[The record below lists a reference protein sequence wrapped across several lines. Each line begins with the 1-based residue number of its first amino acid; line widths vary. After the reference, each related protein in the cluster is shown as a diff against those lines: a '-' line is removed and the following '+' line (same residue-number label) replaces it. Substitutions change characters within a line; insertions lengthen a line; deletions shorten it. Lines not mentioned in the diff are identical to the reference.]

1 MDIFSITNFAQLFEH
16 ITEIYGTRNA
26 LHWKEGND
34 YKSITGKKLKELVYI
49 TANALKDL
57 GLKAGDMAAIISE
70 SRYEW
75 VTADFAC
82 ILNGIIT
89 VPIYTTMTSS
99 QIKYILQHSEA
110 KVCFVS
116 NQYLAEKVKEIM
128 NNLPGLCSIITFN
141 KIEGESE
148 KIKDFQKLIY
158 QTILQSKEGY
168 NEEKADRFFTE
179 CSSKI
184 NENEVLTIIYT
195 SGTTGIPKGVCLS
208 HKNILSDIRGCQKA
222 FELNTTDRFLSY
234 LPLAHSYERATG
246 YYFGI
251 YTGAEIY
258 YAQNIDTLTAQF
270 VEVKPTIFTS
280 VPFLFTRLHSRLMKS
295 FETLPAR
302 KRAMV
307 KTAFKIARR
316 YRNNKNHFLWKL
328 ADRMVFKEIR
338 ARTGGRARYIIS
350 GGSALNQE
358 VAEFLDSIG
367 ITIYEGYGLTETSPV
382 ISVNRVGRN
391 KFGTVGIPLDG
402 VKVKIADDG
411 EILVRGNTVMLGY
424 FKNEEATKEVLVD
437 GWFHTGDIG
446 SIDEDGFLKIIDR
459 KKSLIKTEGGEYISL
474 THIEDTLCTSKYI
487 EQAIAFASDEK
498 PFVTALIVPG
508 FSEIEHYADSNDI
521 SFEDDID
528 LIQKQEIIKLI
539 DTEVKKVQK
548 DQAKFEQV
556 RKFTIMPKSLTIEN
570 GELTPTLKIK
580 RKVVEEKYKDV
591 IDQMYRIR

>member
-82 ILNGIIT
+82 IVNGIIT

>member
-1 MDIFSITNFAQLFEH
+1 MDIFTITNFAQLFEH

-49 TANALKDL
+49 TANALSNL
-57 GLKAGDMAAIISE
+57 RLKAGDKAAIISE

-75 VTADFAC
+75 VVADFAC
-82 ILNGIIT
+82 IVNGIIT
-89 VPIYTTMTSS
+89 IPIYTTMTSS
-99 QIKYILQHSEA
+99 QIKYILEHSEA

-128 NNLPGLCSIITFN
+128 NDLPALCSIIAFN
-141 KIEGESE
+141 KIEGESG
-148 KIKDFQKLIY
+148 KIKDFQELIY
-158 QTILQSKEGY
+158 RTILRSKKGY
-168 NEEKADRFFTE
+168 SEEKADILFTE
-179 CSSKI
+179 CSKKI
-184 NENEVLTIIYT
+184 NENDALTIIYT

-208 HKNILSDIRGCQKA
+208 HKNILSDIRSCQKA
-222 FELNTTDRFLSY
+222 FELNINDRFLSY

-302 KRAMV
+302 KRAV
-307 KTAFKIARR
+307 VSTAFRIARR
-316 YRNNKNHFLWKL
+316 YKNNKKHFLWKL

-338 ARTGGRARYIIS
+338 SRTGGRARYIIS

-358 VAEFLDSIG
+358 VAVFLDSIG

-382 ISVNRVGRN
+382 ISVNREGRN
-391 KFGTVGIPLDG
+391 KFGTVGIPLDE
-402 VKVKIADDG
+402 VEVKIAEDG

-424 FKNEEATKEVLVD
+424 YKNEEATKEVIID

-446 SIDEDGFLKIIDR
+446 SIDEDGFLKITDR
-459 KKSLIKTEGGEYISL
+459 KK
-474 THIEDTLCTSKYI
+474 
-487 EQAIAFASDEK
+487 A
-498 PFVTALIVPG
+498 
-508 FSEIEHYADSNDI
+508 
-521 SFEDDID
+521 
-528 LIQKQEIIKLI
+528 
-539 DTEVKKVQK
+539 
-548 DQAKFEQV
+548 
-556 RKFTIMPKSLTIEN
+556 
-570 GELTPTLKIK
+570 
-580 RKVVEEKYKDV
+580 
-591 IDQMYRIR
+591 

>member
-16 ITEIYGTRNA
+16 ITENYGTRNA
-26 LHWKEGND
+26 LHWKEGSE
-34 YKSITGKKLKELVYI
+34 YKSITGKKLKELVFI
-49 TANALKDL
+49 TANALIDL
-57 GLKAGDMAAIISE
+57 GSKAGDKAAIISE

-75 VTADFAC
+75 VIADFAC
-82 ILNGIIT
+82 IVNGLIT

-99 QIKYILQHSEA
+99 QIKYILEHSEA
-110 KVCFVS
+110 KACFVS
-116 NQYLAEKVKEIM
+116 NQYLAEKVKEIL
-128 NNLPGLCSIITFN
+128 NDLPELCSIITFN
-141 KIEGESE
+141 KIEDESE
-148 KIKDFQKLIY
+148 KIKDFQELIY

-168 NEEKADRFFTE
+168 NEEEADRFFKE

-184 NENEVLTIIYT
+184 NENKVLTIIYT

-208 HKNILSDIRGCQKA
+208 HKNILSDIHGCQKA
-222 FELNTTDRFLSY
+222 FELNTSDRFLSY

-258 YAQNIDTLTAQF
+258 YAQNIDTLPAQF

-280 VPFLFTRLHSRLMKS
+280 VPFLFTRLHTRLMKS
-295 FETLPAR
+295 FEALPAR
-302 KRAMV
+302 KRAIV
-307 KTAFKIARR
+307 NTAFRIARR

-358 VAEFLDSIG
+358 VAEILDSIG

-402 VKVKIADDG
+402 VEVKIAADG

-424 FKNEEATKEVLVD
+424 YKNEEATKEVIVD
-437 GWFHTGDIG
+437 GWFHSGDIG
-446 SIDEDGFLKIIDR
+446 SIDEDGFLKITDR

-498 PFVTALIVPG
+498 QFVTALIVPCFG
-508 FSEIEHYADSNDI
+508 EIEHYADSHDI

-528 LIQKQEIIKLI
+528 LIQKHEIIKLI
-539 DTEVKKVQK
+539 DTEIKKVQK

-556 RKFTIMPKSLTIEN
+556 RKYTIMPKSFTIEN

-591 IDQMYRIR
+591 IDKMYKVR